1 MSRTILVTGSSKG
14 IGQAIARHLAFDG
27 FTIVVHYH
35 DDRDGAEQTLNFIRE
50 NGGSGKIMRF
60 DLCDREEC
68 RTRLESYIAE
78 HGSFY
83 GVVLNAGIARDN
95 AFPAL
100 EDSEWDS
107 VLETDLGGFYNVLR
121 PIVMPMVSARQGGR
135 IVSISSVSGIMGN
148 RGQVNYSAAKA
159 GIIGATKALAIE
171 LAKRNITVN
180 CVAPGLIETN
190 MLEGVPMDEILK
202 AIPMRRVGRPDEVAA
217 AVSFL
222 CSDQASYI
230 TRQVLSVNGGMA

>member
-1 MSRTILVTGSSKG
+1 MGRTILVTGSSKG
-14 IGQAIARHLAFDG
+14 IGRAIAQRIARDG
-27 FTIVVHYH
+27 FTVVVHYH
-35 DDRDGAEQTLNFIRE
+35 GDGEGAEETLSLIRKN
-50 NGGSGKIMRF
+50 NGIGRLMRF
-60 DLCDREEC
+60 DLADRQEC
-68 RTRLESYIAE
+68 RARIESDIAE
-78 HGSFY
+78 HGSYY

-100 EDSEWDS
+100 EDADWDD
-107 VLETDLGGFYNVLR
+107 VLDTDLGGFYNVLR

-180 CVAPGLIETN
+180 CVAPGLIETK
-190 MLEGVPMDEILK
+190 MLEGVPLDEVLK
-202 AIPMRRVGRPDEVAA
+202 AIPMRRVGQPGEVAA

-222 CSDQASYI
+222 CSDEASYI
-230 TRQVLSVNGGMA
+230 TRQVISVNGGMA